1 MSTETLMKVIYN
13 CETKEEIVIPMTA
26 EEIAELEEARKASE
40 AQRVA
45 LEAEQAARQAAKESA
60 IAKLSALGLTAEEA
74 AALLP

>member
-1 MSTETLMKVIYN
+1 MSTEPLMKVIYN

-26 EEIAELEEARKASE
+26 EEIAELEEAQKASE

-45 LEAEQAARQAAKESA
+45 FEAEQAARQAAKESA